1 MAQLGLDPEQMDA
14 LATKMT
20 NEASTISD
28 IVTQIT
34 SQVNSTWWQGPD
46 AERFKGEWEGTH
58 SSALRNAAD
67 ALDQV
72 AQLVRSEAQQQRQV
86 SGAG

>member
-1 MAQLGLDPEQMDA
+1 MAQLGLDPEQMEA
-14 LATKMT
+14 LASKMT
-20 NEASTISD
+20 NEATTISD
-28 IVTQIT
+28 IATTIT

-58 SSALRNAAD
+58 STALRNAAE
-67 ALDQV
+67 ALEQV
-72 AQLVRSEAQQQRQV
+72 SQVVRSEAQQQRQV